1 VGYVPNEIIKCLAAF
16 LDACYIVRRQVIDQD
31 TLKTLDSKLR
41 EFWGQREIF
50 RASGVRPKG
59 FSLPRQHS
67 LMHYRRQIEDFG
79 VPGGLCSSIT
89 ESRHITAVKKPWRR
103 SNRYNALGQMLA
115 TIQRLD
121 KFAAMRSDFA
131 ARGMIP
137 AGHAT
142 GGREIHLIHPQELIP
157 PTHGEAAED
166 EEIDDSDEDHGW
178 SDELNTLGHVKLA
191 QRRGESVF
199 KQVTCFLLILP
210 STQLS
215 SPSRP
220 TCYFHRRARSIL
232 YDQRMCCNATRC
244 CH

>member
-1 VGYVPNEIIKCLAAF
+1 VYLPAIVGYVPNEIIKCLAAF

-31 TLKTLDSKLR
+31 TLETLDSRLR

-50 RASGVRPKG
+50 RASGVRPTG

-121 KFAAMRSDFA
+121 KFAALRSNFA

-142 GGREIHLIHPQELIP
+142 SGGEIRLLHPRELIP
-157 PTHGEAAED
+157 TKHGEAAKD
-166 EEIDDSDEDHGW
+166 QDQDQEIYDSDKDDGW
-178 SDELNTLGHVKLA
+178 SKDMNTLRHVKLA
-191 QRRGESVF
+191 QRCGKSIFNYFWEF
-199 KQVTCFLLILP
+199 
-210 STQLS
+210 
-215 SPSRP
+215 P
-220 TCYFHRRARSIL
+220 TYSLKCTIIP
-232 YDQRMCCNATRC
+232 TI
-244 CH
+244 